1 MTEPGNAL
9 DLSPLGVRVE
19 ILRTAAQTGG
29 ELLEA
34 DVVGRA
40 QGFLAQSHVHS
51 RQVERLEVVEGTL
64 ELRVAG
70 RVHRLGPGEAMEVP
84 AGTPHRQRPGG
95 DGPGRVRIQ
104 VRPAGRTEE
113 FLRRLAEMAS
123 AGQFFPGGWP
133 RPLAGAAL
141 VRDFADVGHAARP
154 PLRVQ
159 TALAG
164 GLLRAA
170 SREYQFVDE
179 WDVAAP
185 PEATFAA
192 LADARTYPEWWRPVY
207 LDVDADGP
215 PALGKVSR
223 QHFKGR
229 LPYHLR
235 TRSRIVR
242 FEPPRLIAAEVDGD
256 LRGHGTWTLTPI
268 SAGTHVRFDWQVHA
282 DRPLLRLLTPLL
294 RPAFRWNHNWAIA
307 RAVEGLEPY
316 AQHSRSPAPQDAPAP
331 SRAC

>member
-1 MTEPGNAL
+1 MTEPGNVL
-9 DLSPLGVRVE
+9 DLAPLGVRVE
-19 ILRTAAQTGG
+19 ILRTAAQTDG

-40 QGFLAQSHVHS
+40 RGFLAQSHVHVG
-51 RQVERLEVVEGTL
+51 QVERLEVVEGAL

-95 DGPGRVRIQ
+95 EGPGRVRIQ
-104 VRPAGRTEE
+104 VRPARRTEE
-113 FLRRLAEMAS
+113 FLRRLAQMS
-123 AGQFFPGGWP
+123 AEGDFLPGGWP
-133 RPLAGAAL
+133 RPLAGATL
-141 VRDFADVGHAARP
+141 VLDFADEGHAARP

-170 SREYQFVDE
+170 SREYLFVDE

-207 LDVDADGP
+207 LDVDAEGP

-229 LPYHLR
+229 FPYHLR
-235 TRSRIVR
+235 TRSRIVQL
-242 FEPPRLIAAEVDGD
+242 EPPRVVAAEVDGD
-256 LRGHGTWTLTPI
+256 LRGHGIWMLTPI
-268 SAGTHVRFDWQVHA
+268 PDGTHVRFDWRVHA

-316 AQHSRSPAPQDAPAP
+316 ARRSSAAAGRDTAA
-331 SRAC
+331 RA